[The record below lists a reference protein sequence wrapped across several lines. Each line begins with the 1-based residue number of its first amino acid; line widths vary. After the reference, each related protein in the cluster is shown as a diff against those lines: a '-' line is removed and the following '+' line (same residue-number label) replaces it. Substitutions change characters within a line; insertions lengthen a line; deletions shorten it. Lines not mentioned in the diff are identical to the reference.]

1 MPKASLAVLPI
12 ILGALVLSACAAHS
26 PAPSA
31 QPVAAATQT
40 AQTDSDASGSGAAPG
55 QDPSAA
61 AVNENQE
68 NWNWLEEDDAD
79 IATIADPL
87 EGFNRVMF
95 TVNDKLYFWALKP
108 VATGYRAVVPQ
119 PARSGVKNFFSN
131 LGFPVRFVNA
141 ILQGKRRA
149 AEAELTRFLYNS
161 TVGVLGFGNP
171 ARKHSALNFD
181 EEDLG
186 QTLGRYGIGDGIYL
200 VWPFFG
206 PSTLRDSFGRLG
218 DRFLNPVGYVDPA
231 EAEWALKGVDIING
245 TSLRIGDYE
254 SLKAAALDPYISMR
268 DGYMQLRQ
276 AKIKK

>member
-12 ILGALVLSACAAHS
+12 IAAALVLCACAAHS
-26 PAPSA
+26 PVSSA
-31 QPVAAATQT
+31 QPATVAPETTQNNSVT
-40 AQTDSDASGSGAAPG
+40 NVGGVSD
-55 QDPSAA
+55 DPKPSDDAMDESQA
-61 AVNENQE
+61 D
-68 NWNWLEEDDAD
+68 WGWLEEDEAD
-79 IATIADPL
+79 IVTIADPL
-87 EGFNRVMF
+87 EGFNRAMF

-131 LGFPVRFVNA
+131 LGFPVRFANA
-141 ILQGKRRA
+141 ILQGKSRA

-171 ARKHSALNFD
+171 AKKHSALNFD

-186 QTLGRYGIGDGIYL
+186 QTLGRYGIGDGFYL

-218 DRFLNPVGYVDPA
+218 DRFLDPVGYVNPA

-268 DGYMQLRQ
+268 DGYRQMRQ

>member
-12 ILGALVLSACAAHS
+12 IVAALVLSACAAHS

-55 QDPSAA
+55 QDPAAA

-87 EGFNRVMF
+87 EGFNRAMF
-95 TVNDKLYFWALKP
+95 TVNDRLYFWALKP

-141 ILQGKRRA
+141 ILQGKSRA

-186 QTLGRYGIGDGIYL
+186 QTLGRYGIGDGFYL

-218 DRFLNPVGYVDPA
+218 DRFLDPVGYVDPA

-254 SLKAAALDPYISMR
+254 SLKAAALDPYVSMR